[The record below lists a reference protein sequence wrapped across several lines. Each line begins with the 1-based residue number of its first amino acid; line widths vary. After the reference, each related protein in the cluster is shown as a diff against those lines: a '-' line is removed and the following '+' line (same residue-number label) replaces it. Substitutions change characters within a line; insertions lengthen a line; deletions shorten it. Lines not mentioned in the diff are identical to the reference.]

1 MYKVEFVSSVAKE
14 FRSLDATI
22 KRRIIRVIDNLLE
35 NPRSEGV
42 PKLHEHKDLY
52 RIRVGSNRAVYKI
65 DDETRLIRVTRIRHR
80 REIYR

>member
-1 MYKVEFVSSVAKE
+1 MYKVEFVSSAAKE

-22 KRRIIRVIDNLLE
+22 KRRVIPVIDNLIE
-35 NPRSEGV
+35 NPRPKGV
-42 PKLHEHKDLY
+42 RKLHEHRDLY
-52 RIRVGSNRAVYKI
+52 RIRVGSYRVVYEI